1 MDPRDLALLPTLDA
15 LLQAGSVSGAAE
27 RLGLSTPAVS
37 HALARL
43 RQELGDEV
51 LVRAGRGMVLTPR
64 ALAMRDRLHGLL
76 EEMATVLA
84 EGAAFDP
91 RTLGRTFT
99 LFTTD
104 HALMVL
110 GEALDRRVRAEAP
123 GVCLRFLP
131 SVVDDYEPLRQGAA
145 DLSICLLGHY
155 PPEIRTRRL
164 FTDRFVV
171 VGRRDHPA
179 LQSPLTLDTYLGLEH
194 GAVAPLGRTS
204 HVDLAL
210 QEQGRL
216 RRITRV
222 VPFFAAALD
231 LALASDLVFTVS
243 DRAVAAHPWRGRL
256 QVVEPPLDLQAYA
269 LHLVWHPRSDQDA
282 AHRWLREL
290 LLEVAAEAAPE
301 AHEGATGDLGIR
313 PLGRRRKG

>member
-1 MDPRDLALLPTLDA
+1 MDLRDLSLLPTLDA

-27 RLGLSTPAVS
+27 RLGLSVPAVS

-64 ALAMRDRLHGLL
+64 ALALRDRLHGLL
-76 EEMATVLA
+76 GAVSSLLQQEAEVDPGRLA
-84 EGAAFDP
+84 
-91 RTLGRTFT
+91 RTFT

-110 GEALDRRVRAEAP
+110 GESLDRRIRSEAP

-131 SVVDDYEPLRQGAA
+131 SVMDDYEPLRQGAA

-155 PPEIRTRRL
+155 PADIRTRRL

-171 VGRRDHPA
+171 VGRKGHPA
-179 LQSPLTLDTYLGLEH
+179 LRRPLTLARYLGLEH
-194 GAVAPLGRTS
+194 GVVAPLGRAS
-204 HVDLAL
+204 HVDLVL
-210 QEQGRL
+210 EEQGL
-216 RRITRV
+216 RRRV
-222 VPFFAAALD
+222 SRMVPFFSTALD

-243 DRAVAAHPWRGRL
+243 DRAVAAHPRRGEL
-256 QVVEPPLDLQAYA
+256 AVVEPPLALSAYA
-269 LHLVWHPRSDQDA
+269 LHLVWHPRSDQDP

-290 LLEVAAEAAPE
+290 LVQVAAQSAPE
-301 AHEGATGDLGIR
+301 SHAGATGDLGIK
-313 PLGRRRKG
+313 PLARRRKG